1 VIEMDDPKIRG
12 PQDRSRVNTEQDY
25 EVRYWAQE
33 FSVSEEQLRQA
44 VQRVGSSADKVREHL
59 RQGGRQ

>member
-1 VIEMDDPKIRG
+1 VIEMDDPNLRG

-33 FSVSEEQLRQA
+33 FGVTEEQLREA

-59 RQGGRQ
+59 RQRS